1 MPETTRTVDILVLG
15 ATVAGLTTAV
25 EAARAGA
32 SVIVV
37 DLAEATRFGTGL
49 VTVAHGPRL
58 RDVELHRG
66 LPAVERLIAET
77 LRGIEWLRQNLP
89 AHGVELTP
97 RTAYSIAVDGH
108 LAFHLR
114 HEARL
119 LRRGSVTVD
128 MTDEQPLAPLETR
141 PPLVFADQAQVDP
154 HRHRDAL
161 LAAARSAGVD
171 WVGGAT
177 LGRFTPGQPWRVTFA
192 VAGATHVVSTTHV
205 VDTIGSAPWGGRLG
219 GTTRVCPVV
228 LATPGEP
235 EVRPDLH
242 VLVDTPAAL
251 VFTLRGHSVLVGH
264 PVDPHDEHAAI
275 VDLVAFTSRLGREV
289 TSIRTRHVEESGDG
303 LPLVGRLPV
312 LEGAWIARGFGLSET
327 TLATA
332 AGVQVAAA
340 ATGGGDGTAD
350 LPWGPLRPPVGA
362 LALYRRWTGAGPDPM
377 VDVPGVL
384 KRRGLAR

>member
-171 WVGGAT
+171 RVGGAT
-177 LGRFTPGQPWRVTFA
+177 LGRFTPGQPWRVTFE
-192 VAGATHVVSTTHV
+192 VAGATHVFGWDAVHTALE
-205 VDTIGSAPWGGRLG
+205 DFGRKASRQEHIDPHAVADALIANERARSPAVRQQPKSLLEADLADLVLG
-219 GTTRVCPVV
+219 GI
-228 LATPGEP
+228 E
-235 EVRPDLH
+235 
-242 VLVDTPAAL
+242 
-251 VFTLRGHSVLVGH
+251 SVWKL
-264 PVDPHDEHAAI
+264 
-275 VDLVAFTSRLGREV
+275 
-289 TSIRTRHVEESGDG
+289 
-303 LPLVGRLPV
+303 
-312 LEGAWIARGFGLSET
+312 
-327 TLATA
+327 
-332 AGVQVAAA
+332 
-340 ATGGGDGTAD
+340 
-350 LPWGPLRPPVGA
+350 
-362 LALYRRWTGAGPDPM
+362 
-377 VDVPGVL
+377 L
-384 KRRGLAR
+384 KR